1 MTVVPLST
9 EDVRSY
15 ATAMQPADTSLS
27 VSEVEAGF
35 DAWLARVKEDAAS
48 EALGK
53 AISTLDFH
61 AAKTAN
67 EAADSPYV
75 NGRADGLE
83 FGGTLLNR
91 MKNQVLP
98 IELLRGE

>member
-9 EDVRSY
+9 EDVRFY
-15 ATAMQPADTSLS
+15 ATTNQSANHSLAAPQMES
-27 VSEVEAGF
+27 GF

-53 AISTLDFH
+53 AIATLDFH

-75 NGRADGLE
+75 KGRADGLE

-91 MKNQVLP
+91 MENQVLP